1 MQFRKTL
8 EYDSIIQAY
17 KDFES
22 QFSVK
27 NMRTNRI
34 IGQTGLNLSDY
45 VDVKGVE
52 ITVVLENTPE
62 KANST

>member
-62 KANST
+62 QANST